1 MERADICIVNL
12 GLAKSRTHAKR
23 IITEKRAFY
32 GGKVIEKVSMII
44 ENPNLITINSTFED
58 SYVGRGAIKL
68 DSAIKNFEL
77 DLENLICMDIGA
89 STGGFTQI
97 MLNENAKKVYAID
110 VGTDQLAK
118 SLLADERVVSLENKN
133 FRYLD
138 FGEIGEKVDFVS
150 IDVSFISLKYIF
162 KNLYKFLKE
171 DSKIVALIKPQ
182 FECDG
187 KSLNKKGI
195 VKSEKVIDNV
205 IEKIKLY
212 ALGNKLEIIS
222 IIDSPILGGDG
233 NKEKLALIK
242 GIF

>member
-1 MERADICIVNL
+1 MERADICLLKL
-12 GLAKSRTHAKR
+12 GLAKSRTHAKN
-23 IITEKRAFY
+23 IILEKRAFHD
-32 GGKVIEKVSMII
+32 GKVIEKASLLVDD
-44 ENPNLITINSTFED
+44 NLVTVNSTVED
-58 SYVGRGAIKL
+58 TYVGRGAIKL

-77 DLENLICMDIGA
+77 DLKDLVCMDIGA

-97 MLNENAKKVYAID
+97 MLNEKAKKVYAID
-110 VGTDQLAK
+110 VGTNQLVD
-118 SLLADERVVSLENKN
+118 SLLNDERVVSLENTN

-138 FGEIGEKVDFVS
+138 FEVIGEKVDFIS

-162 KNLYKFLKE
+162 ENLYKFLKE
-171 DSKIVALIKPQ
+171 DNKIVALIKPQ
-182 FECDG
+182 FECEG

-195 VKSEKVIDNV
+195 VKSKKVIENV
-205 IEKIKLY
+205 IEKVKLY
-212 ALGNKLEIIS
+212 ALANKLEVLE

>member
-1 MERADICIVNL
+1 MERADICLLKL
-12 GLAKSRTHAKR
+12 GLAKSRTHAKN
-23 IITEKRAFY
+23 IILEKRAFY
-32 GGKVIEKVSMII
+32 DGKVIEKASLLVY
-44 ENPNLITINSTFED
+44 ENLVTVNSTVED
-58 SYVGRGAIKL
+58 IYVGRGAIKL

-77 DLENLICMDIGA
+77 DLKDLVCMDIGA

-97 MLNENAKKVYAID
+97 MLNEKAKKVYAID
-110 VGTDQLAK
+110 VGTNQLVD
-118 SLLADERVVSLENKN
+118 SLLNDERVVSLENTN

-138 FGEIGEKVDFVS
+138 FEVIGEKVDFIS

-162 KNLYKFLKE
+162 ENLYKFLKE

-182 FECDG
+182 FECEG

-195 VKSEKVIDNV
+195 VKSKKVIENV
-205 IEKIKLY
+205 IEKVKLY
-212 ALGNKLEIIS
+212 ALANKLEVLE

>member
-32 GGKVIEKVSMII
+32 DGKVIEKVSMII
-44 ENPNLITINSTFED
+44 ENPSLITINSTFED

-68 DSAIKNFEL
+68 DSAIKNFQL
-77 DLENLICMDIGA
+77 DLNNLVCMDIGA

-110 VGTDQLAK
+110 VGTDQLAN
-118 SLLADERVVSLENKN
+118 SLLSDDRVVSLENTN

-138 FGEIGEKVDFVS
+138 FEEIGEKIDFVS
-150 IDVSFISLKYIF
+150 IDVSFISLRYIF

-182 FECDG
+182 FECEG

-195 VKSEKVIDNV
+195 VKSEKVIENV
-205 IEKIKLY
+205 IEKVRLY

-222 IIDSPILGGDG
+222 IIDSPIFGGDG

-242 GIF
+242 RIF

>member
-1 MERADICIVNL
+1 MERADICLLKL
-12 GLAKSRTHAKR
+12 GLAKSRTHAKN
-23 IITEKRAFY
+23 IILEKRAFHD
-32 GGKVIEKVSMII
+32 GKVIEKVSLLVDD
-44 ENPNLITINSTFED
+44 NLVTVNSTVED
-58 SYVGRGAIKL
+58 TYVGRGAIKL

-77 DLENLICMDIGA
+77 DLKDLVCMDIGA

-97 MLNENAKKVYAID
+97 MLNEKAKKVYAID
-110 VGTDQLAK
+110 VGTNQLVD
-118 SLLADERVVSLENKN
+118 SLLNDERVVSLENTN

-138 FGEIGEKVDFVS
+138 FEVIGEKVDFIS

-162 KNLYKFLKE
+162 ENLYKFLKE

-182 FECDG
+182 FECEG

-195 VKSEKVIDNV
+195 VKSKKVIENVVEKV
-205 IEKIKLY
+205 KLY
-212 ALGNKLEIIS
+212 ALANKLEVLE

>member
-1 MERADICIVNL
+1 MERADICLLKL
-12 GLAKSRTHAKR
+12 GLAKSRTHAKN
-23 IITEKRAFY
+23 IILGKRAFY
-32 GGKVIEKVSMII
+32 DGKVIEKASLLVD
-44 ENPNLITINSTFED
+44 ENLVTVNSTVED
-58 SYVGRGAIKL
+58 TYVGRGAIKL

-77 DLENLICMDIGA
+77 DLKDFVCMDIGA

-97 MLNENAKKVYAID
+97 MLNEKAKKVYAID
-110 VGTDQLAK
+110 VGTNQLVD
-118 SLLADERVVSLENKN
+118 SLLNDERVVSLENTN

-138 FGEIGEKVDFVS
+138 FEVIGEKVDFIS
-150 IDVSFISLKYIF
+150 IDISFISLKYIF
-162 KNLYKFLKE
+162 ENLYKFLKE

-182 FECDG
+182 FECEG

-195 VKSEKVIDNV
+195 VKSKKVIENV
-205 IEKIKLY
+205 IEKVKLY
-212 ALGNKLEIIS
+212 ALANKLEVLE

>member
-1 MERADICIVNL
+1 MERADICLLKL
-12 GLAKSRTHAKR
+12 GLAKSRTHAKN
-23 IITEKRAFY
+23 IILEKRAFHD
-32 GGKVIEKVSMII
+32 GKVIEKASLLVD
-44 ENPNLITINSTFED
+44 ENLVTVNSTVED
-58 SYVGRGAIKL
+58 KYVGRGAIKL

-77 DLENLICMDIGA
+77 DLKDLVCMDIGA

-97 MLNENAKKVYAID
+97 MLNEKAKKVYAID
-110 VGTDQLAK
+110 VGTNQLVD
-118 SLLADERVVSLENKN
+118 SLLNDERVVSLENTN

-138 FGEIGEKVDFVS
+138 FEVIGEKVDFIS

-162 KNLYKFLKE
+162 ENLYKFLKE

-182 FECDG
+182 FECEG

-195 VKSEKVIDNV
+195 VKSKKVIENV
-205 IEKIKLY
+205 IEKVKLY
-212 ALGNKLEIIS
+212 ALANKLEVLE

>member
-12 GLAKSRTHAKR
+12 GLAKSRTYAKR

-32 GGKVIEKVSMII
+32 DGKVIEKVSMII
-44 ENPNLITINSTFED
+44 ENPDLITINATFED

-68 DSAIKNFEL
+68 DSAIKNFKL
-77 DLENLICMDIGA
+77 DLNNLVCMDIGA

-110 VGTDQLAK
+110 VGTDQLAN
-118 SLLADERVVSLENKN
+118 SLLSDDRVVSLENTN

-138 FGEIGEKVDFVS
+138 FEEIGEKVDFVS
-150 IDVSFISLKYIF
+150 IDVSFISLRYIF
-162 KNLYKFLKE
+162 ENLYKFLKE

-182 FECDG
+182 FECEG

-195 VKSEKVIDNV
+195 VKSEKAIENV
-205 IEKIKLY
+205 IEKVKLY

-222 IIDSPILGGDG
+222 VIDSPILGGDG

>member
-1 MERADICIVNL
+1 MERADICLLKL
-12 GLAKSRTHAKR
+12 GLAKSRTHAKN
-23 IITEKRAFY
+23 IILEKRAFY
-32 GGKVIEKVSMII
+32 DGKVIEKASLLVD
-44 ENPNLITINSTFED
+44 ENLVTVNSTVED
-58 SYVGRGAIKL
+58 TYVGRGAIKL

-77 DLENLICMDIGA
+77 DLKDLVCMDIGA

-97 MLNENAKKVYAID
+97 MLNEKAKKVYAID
-110 VGTDQLAK
+110 VGTNQLVD
-118 SLLADERVVSLENKN
+118 SLLNDERVMSLENTN

-138 FGEIGEKVDFVS
+138 FEVIGEKVDFIS

-162 KNLYKFLKE
+162 ENLYKFLKE

-182 FECDG
+182 FECEG

-195 VKSEKVIDNV
+195 VKSEKVIENV
-205 IEKIKLY
+205 IEKVKLY
-212 ALGNKLEIIS
+212 ALANKLEVLE

>member
-1 MERADICIVNL
+1 MERADICLVNL
-12 GLAKSRTHAKR
+12 GLVKSRTHAKR

-32 GGKVIEKVSMII
+32 NGKVIEKVSMMI
-44 ENPNLITINSTFED
+44 ENPKLITINSTFED

-68 DSAIKNFEL
+68 DSAIKKFKL
-77 DLENLICMDIGA
+77 SLTNLVCMDIGS

-97 MLNENAKKVYAID
+97 MLDGNAKRVYAID

-118 SLLADERVVSLENKN
+118 SLLDDDRVVSLENTN

-138 FGEIGEKVDFVS
+138 FEKIGEKIDFIS

-162 KNLYKFLKE
+162 ENLYKFLKE
-171 DSKIVALIKPQ
+171 DSQIVALIKPQ
-182 FECDG
+182 FECEG

-195 VKSEKVIDNV
+195 VKSEKVIENV
-205 IEKIKLY
+205 VEKVKLY

-222 IIDSPILGGDG
+222 VIDSPILGGDG

>member
-1 MERADICIVNL
+1 MERADICLLKL
-12 GLAKSRTHAKR
+12 GLAKSRTHAKN
-23 IITEKRAFY
+23 IILEKRAFY
-32 GGKVIEKVSMII
+32 DGKVIEKASLLVD
-44 ENPNLITINSTFED
+44 ENLVTVNSTVED
-58 SYVGRGAIKL
+58 TYVGRGAIKL

-77 DLENLICMDIGA
+77 DLKDFVCMDIGA

-97 MLNENAKKVYAID
+97 MLNEKAKKVYAID
-110 VGTDQLAK
+110 VGTNQLVD
-118 SLLADERVVSLENKN
+118 SLLNDERVVSLENTN

-138 FGEIGEKVDFVS
+138 FEVIGEKVDFIS

-162 KNLYKFLKE
+162 ENLYKFLKE

-182 FECDG
+182 FECEG

-195 VKSEKVIDNV
+195 VKSEKVIENV
-205 IEKIKLY
+205 IEKVKLY
-212 ALGNKLEIIS
+212 ALANKLEVLE

>member
-1 MERADICIVNL
+1 MERADICLLKL
-12 GLAKSRTHAKR
+12 GLAKSRIHAKN
-23 IITEKRAFY
+23 IILGKRAFY
-32 GGKVIEKVSMII
+32 DGKVIEKASLLVD
-44 ENPNLITINSTFED
+44 ENLVTVNSTVED
-58 SYVGRGAIKL
+58 TYVGRGAIKL

-77 DLENLICMDIGA
+77 DLKDFVCMDIGA

-97 MLNENAKKVYAID
+97 MLNEKAKKVYAID
-110 VGTDQLAK
+110 VGTNQLVD
-118 SLLADERVVSLENKN
+118 SLLNDERVVSLENTN

-138 FGEIGEKVDFVS
+138 FEVIGEKVDFIS

-162 KNLYKFLKE
+162 ENLYKFLKE

-182 FECDG
+182 FECEG

-195 VKSEKVIDNV
+195 VKSEKVIENV
-205 IEKIKLY
+205 IEKVKLY
-212 ALGNKLEIIS
+212 ALANKLEVLE

>member
-1 MERADICIVNL
+1 MERADICLLKL
-12 GLAKSRTHAKR
+12 GLAKSRTHAKN
-23 IITEKRAFY
+23 IILEKRAFY
-32 GGKVIEKVSMII
+32 DGKVIEKASLLVD
-44 ENPNLITINSTFED
+44 ENLVTVNSTVED
-58 SYVGRGAIKL
+58 TYVGRGAIKL

-77 DLENLICMDIGA
+77 DLKDFVCMDIGA

-97 MLNENAKKVYAID
+97 MLNEKAKKVYAID
-110 VGTDQLAK
+110 VGTNQLVD
-118 SLLADERVVSLENKN
+118 SLLNDERVVSLENTN

-138 FGEIGEKVDFVS
+138 FEVIGEKVDFIS

-162 KNLYKFLKE
+162 ENLYKFLKE

-182 FECDG
+182 FECEG

-195 VKSEKVIDNV
+195 VKSKKVIENV
-205 IEKIKLY
+205 IEKVKLY
-212 ALGNKLEIIS
+212 ALANKLEVLE